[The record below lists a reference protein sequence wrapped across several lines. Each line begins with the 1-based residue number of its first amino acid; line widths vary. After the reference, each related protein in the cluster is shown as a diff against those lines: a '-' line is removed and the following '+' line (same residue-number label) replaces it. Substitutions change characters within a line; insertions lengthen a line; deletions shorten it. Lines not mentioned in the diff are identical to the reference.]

1 MQGEASTRLGFTDYF
16 RVELAWAKL
25 LGAVL
30 LLAPVPA
37 RLKEWAYAAF
47 AITLGSALIAH
58 LSIGEGPRR
67 RGAGRRAPGVLWGLS
82 YFCGVASRARAS
94 AGPLED
100 EQRVANQDPKNPAQM
115 KASTGSPLT
124 DVSAEYRFHVDDG
137 RSVQS
142 FEMSH
147 LQSSTVDCRNDHV
160 MQTDRI
166 RTVGGSRAEY
176 ALLLSGAVTSR
187 MHCEHVP
194 TSAIEPGDKNQFIAR
209 SDALQPFEDFRFEHQ
224 PRCRRAFVGLSGGRF
239 WLCQRRFHLTDR
251 RHRETRHDASLG
263 CSRCRSH
270 QVPAS
275 TILVVQRFRL
285 FAQSQVALA
294 FDQRGARLASR

>member
-58 LSIGEGPRR
+58 LSIARR
-67 RGAGRRAPGVLWGLS
+67 PAEAWGWAAGTGRALGTLVLL
-82 YFCGVASRARAS
+82 CVASRARAS
-94 AGPLED
+94 
-100 EQRVANQDPKNPAQM
+100 
-115 KASTGSPLT
+115 
-124 DVSAEYRFHVDDG
+124 
-137 RSVQS
+137 
-142 FEMSH
+142 
-147 LQSSTVDCRNDHV
+147 
-160 MQTDRI
+160 
-166 RTVGGSRAEY
+166 
-176 ALLLSGAVTSR
+176 
-187 MHCEHVP
+187 HCEHVP

-263 CSRCRSH
+263 CSRCRIH

-275 TILVVQRFRL
+275 TFLVVQRFRL
-285 FAQSQVALA
+285 FAQSQVAFGVRSTRRA
-294 FDQRGARLASR
+294 PRLAMNTDAGAERQRARTS